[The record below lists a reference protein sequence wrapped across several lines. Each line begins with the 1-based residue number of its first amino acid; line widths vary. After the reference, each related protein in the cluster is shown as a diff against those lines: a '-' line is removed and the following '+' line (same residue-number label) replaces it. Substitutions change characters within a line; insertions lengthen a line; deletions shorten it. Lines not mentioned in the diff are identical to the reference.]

1 MFIEEEDYR
10 TVCSPRE
17 LEVLQQADTPTRL
30 RAERVAM
37 EEVASYLRTRYDI
50 DRAYA
55 AIGNERNAHLVQI
68 CVNVTLH
75 YLVQCL
81 PQKMASAHRAEQYE
95 RTIEWLRLAQ
105 AGKVTAS
112 LPLAGESDTPSQNSF
127 PCMAGGMKKQTYDW

>member
-17 LEVLQQADTPTRL
+17 LEVLQQANTPTRL

-37 EEVASYLRTRYDI
+37 EEVASYLRMRYDI

-55 AIGNERNAHLVQI
+55 ATGNERNAHLVQL
-68 CVNVTLH
+68 CVTVTLY
-75 YLVQCL
+75 YLVQWL
-81 PQKMASAHRAEQYE
+81 PQKMASAHRTEQYE
-95 RTIEWLRLAQ
+95 RAIEWLRLAQ

-112 LPLAGESDTPSQNSF
+112 LPLAGESNTPGQNSF

>member
-1 MFIEEEDYR
+1 MFIEKEDYR

-112 LPLAGESDTPSQNSF
+112 LPLAGESPNQNSF

>member
-17 LEVLQQADTPTRL
+17 LEVLQQSDTPTRL

-37 EEVASYLRTRYDI
+37 EEVASYLRTRYDM
-50 DRAYA
+50 DQAYA
-55 AIGNERNAHLVQI
+55 TEGSKRNAQLVQI
-68 CVNVTLH
+68 CISVTLY
-75 YLVQCL
+75 YLVQWL
-81 PQKMASAHRAEQYE
+81 PQKMASAHRTEQYE
-95 RTIEWLRLAQ
+95 RAIEWLRLAQ

-112 LPLAGESDTPSQNSF
+112 LPLAGESPNQNSF

>member
-17 LEVLQQADTPTRL
+17 LEVLQQSDTPTRL

-37 EEVASYLRTRYDI
+37 EEVASYLRMRYDI

-55 AIGNERNAHLVQI
+55 ATGNERNAHLVQL
-68 CVNVTLH
+68 CVTVTLY
-75 YLVQCL
+75 YLVQWL
-81 PQKMASAHRAEQYE
+81 PQKMASAHRTEQYE
-95 RTIEWLRLAQ
+95 RAIEWLKEAG

-112 LPLAGESDTPSQNSF
+112 LPSAGESGNGDGSNF
-127 PCMAGGMKKQTYDW
+127 PCMAGSMPRSQYDW

>member
-1 MFIEEEDYR
+1 MFLEEEDYR

-17 LEVLQQADTPTRL
+17 LEVLQQADTPTRQ

-55 AIGNERNAHLVQI
+55 AIGNERNAHLVQL
-68 CVNVTLH
+68 CVSVTLH
-75 YLVQCL
+75 YLVQWL
-81 PQKMASAHRAEQYE
+81 PQKMASAHRIEQYE

-112 LPLAGESDTPSQNSF
+112 LPLAGESGNGDGNNF
-127 PCMAGGMKKQTYDW
+127 PCMAGSMPRSQYDW